1 MLVEGV
7 GKGDG
12 GRRNVFLRLS
22 FFLSLRFSC
31 VWVSFCLTLPD
42 HHLSQLPWEPLETP
56 EFRVPTRTVTKEFE
70 PRRTIASESWGLLW

>member
-31 VWVSFCLTLPD
+31 VWVSLCLTLPD
-42 HHLSQLPWEPLETP
+42 RHLFQLPWEPLETP

-70 PRRTIASESWGLLW
+70 PRTIASESWGLLW